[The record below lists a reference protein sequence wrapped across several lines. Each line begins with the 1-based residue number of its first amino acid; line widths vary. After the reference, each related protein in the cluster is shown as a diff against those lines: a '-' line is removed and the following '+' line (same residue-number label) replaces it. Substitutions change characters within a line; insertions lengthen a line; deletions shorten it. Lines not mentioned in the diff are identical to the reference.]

1 MKGAQAEDKTAS
13 RRATKQT
20 VITERRGVGKSRTA
34 AKSPVG
40 KAVQTLKR
48 WSEEKEPEDSAE
60 ELASFIENI
69 SGVLF
74 SIGIEPRGRF
84 RFRSVNRAF
93 LEVTGLRSD
102 QIVGKL
108 VQDVIPEPSCTLVLK
123 NYRKA
128 IKTGKTV
135 RWEET
140 SVYPTGARIGEV
152 AITPTFDK
160 KGKAIRLFG
169 IVHDITTRKNAEIAL
184 QEAEGRFRLS
194 LTHSPIVVF
203 HQDKTLKYT
212 WIWNPREAFN
222 PDDII
227 GKTDADVVTAEE
239 AAELTRIKQ
248 SVLRTGVTARAEV
261 QITRM
266 DKVAFYDLSV
276 EALRDPNG
284 TIQGIA
290 CVSIDVTARKNAEDA
305 LQRAESL
312 LRGALDNTPF
322 EFWIRNRDGVCIL
335 QNQAVVERWGD
346 LQGKKPEETDIA
358 THTLDIWLSNNRR
371 AIAGEIVVGEVE
383 YDIDG
388 KSSWVQNT
396 VAPYR
401 VGGEIEGILGFN
413 LDITARKLAEQALR
427 ESEARYVRAVR
438 ATKDGLWEWDII
450 NGKTYLSP
458 RWKELLGFADD
469 ELPSDRKIA
478 FYDRLHP
485 DDLAVVEAASREH
498 LTRFVPYAVEIRLRT
513 KNGNY
518 RWFHIRGQAEGD
530 DQGRPLR
537 ITGAMSDITLRKQ
550 TTDALREREQRLR
563 AIFDQAAV
571 GVGSVDL
578 TTGHFIEINQKYCTI
593 LGRSK
598 EHLLATGFAGITHP
612 EDLPASLESYEKL
625 KAGKINEFNLEKRY
639 VHPDGTVV
647 WANVSGSLLRGPDG
661 NPVGVLAIVQD
672 ISARKKAEENYLR
685 ELRFNETLIN
695 NTSAIIVLLDH
706 AGRMIYVN
714 NATLK
719 MLGYRR
725 SELINR
731 TPWDAGIMDAAET
744 MRTQE
749 RLVRVLKGQE
759 NPPREA
765 TLRAKDGSLRYVE
778 LTSISTRTPNDV
790 ADRIIVTGTDLSE
803 RRQLQ
808 QEILRISE
816 EEQAHIGH
824 NLHDGVGQ
832 TMTGLASLAEMLEG
846 ELCGDQ
852 KLQAMRIRELV
863 QAGIQEVR
871 QISHSMSPMAVKN
884 RGLGGALQLLAD
896 TIRINHRLNCNLE
909 VDSAIQLND
918 MEKETHIYRIAQ
930 EAVNNAV
937 RHGNPK
943 NITLS
948 LQRHGSD
955 GCVLKIQDDGIGFK
969 KSKSGEARG
978 IGVRVMGYRANFIGG
993 TLELLSGRR
1002 GGVSVICRFPV
1013 KSSTSQ
1019 GSSSPA
1025 KGRKIPG

>member
-1 MKGAQAEDKTAS
+1 MKGSKTA
-13 RRATKQT
+13 TKSSDRKAAQT
-20 VITERRGVGKSRTA
+20 R
-34 AKSPVG
+34 
-40 KAVQTLKR
+40 KR
-48 WSEEKEPEDSAE
+48 SLEEKEPEYSAE
-60 ELASFIENI
+60 ELASFIEHV
-69 SGVLF
+69 SCVVF
-74 SIGIEPRGRF
+74 SISIEPRGRF

-93 LEVTGLRSD
+93 LESTGLRRE
-102 QIVGKL
+102 QIVGEL
-108 VQDVIPEPSCTLVLK
+108 VQDVIPEPSCTMVLK
-123 NYRKA
+123 NYREA

-135 RWEET
+135 SWEET
-140 SVYPTGARIGEV
+140 SVYPTGARHGEV
-152 AITPTFDK
+152 AVTPAFDK
-160 KGKAIRLFG
+160 KGKATRLFG
-169 IVHDITTRKNAEIAL
+169 IVHDITARKNAETAL
-184 QEAEGRFRLS
+184 QEAEGRFRLALS
-194 LTHSPIVVF
+194 HSPIVVF

-212 WIWNPREAFN
+212 WVWNPRETLN
-222 PDDII
+222 PGDII
-227 GKTDADVVTAEE
+227 GKTDADLVNAEE

-248 SVLRTGVTARAEV
+248 SVLRTGVTAREEV

-266 DKVAFYDLSV
+266 GKVAFYDLSI
-276 EALRDPNG
+276 EAQRDLNG
-284 TIQGIA
+284 MIQGIA
-290 CVSIDVTARKNAEDA
+290 CVSIDITARKNAEKA

-312 LRGALDNTPF
+312 LRGALDNAPF
-322 EFWIRNRDGVCIL
+322 EFWVRNREGVCIL
-335 QNQAVVERWGD
+335 QNQAVVEHWGD
-346 LQGKKPEETDIA
+346 LQGKKPEQADVSS
-358 THTLDIWLSNNRR
+358 HNLDIWLSNNRR

-383 YDIDG
+383 YDVDG
-388 KSSWVQNT
+388 KSSWMQNT

-401 VGGEIEGILGFN
+401 VGGEIEGIIGFN

-427 ESEARYVRAVR
+427 ESEARYGRAVR

-458 RWKELLGFADD
+458 RWKALLGFADD
-469 ELPSDRKIA
+469 ELPSDRQIA
-478 FYDRLHP
+478 FYNRLHP

-498 LTRFVPYAVEIRLRT
+498 LTRFVPYSVEVRLRT
-513 KNGNY
+513 KNGSY

-550 TTDALREREQRLR
+550 TTDALRDREQRLR

-571 GVGSVDL
+571 GVGYIDL
-578 TTGHFIEINQKYCTI
+578 TTGRFIEINRKYCTI
-593 LGRSK
+593 LGQSK
-598 EHLLATGFAGITHP
+598 EQLLKTGFVGITHP
-612 EDLPASLESYEKL
+612 EDLPASLEYYDKL
-625 KAGKINEFNLEKRY
+625 RAGEINEFNLEKRY

-647 WANVSGSLLRGPDG
+647 WVIVNVSLLRGPDG
-661 NPVGVLAIVQD
+661 MQEGVLAIVQD

-706 AGRMIYVN
+706 TGRMIYVN
-714 NATLK
+714 NAALK
-719 MLGYRR
+719 ILGYRR

-731 TPWDAGIMDAAET
+731 TPWDAGIMDATET
-744 MRTQE
+744 ARTQE

-765 TLRAKDGSLRYVE
+765 ILKAKDGSLRYVE

-790 ADRIIVTGTDLSE
+790 ADRIIVTGTDHSE

-808 QEILRISE
+808 QEILRIAE

-846 ELCGDQ
+846 ELSGDQ

-896 TIRINHRLNCNLE
+896 TLRINHRLNCKLE
-909 VDSAIQLND
+909 VDSEVQLND
-918 MEKETHIYRIAQ
+918 TEKETHIYRIAQ

-937 RHGNPK
+937 RHGKPK

-948 LQRHGSD
+948 LQRFAG
-955 GCVLKIQDDGIGFK
+955 GVCVLKIQDDGIGFK
-969 KSKSGEARG
+969 KSKSDESRG
-978 IGVRVMGYRANFIGG
+978 IGVRVMDYRANFIGG

-1002 GGVSVICRFPV
+1002 GGASVICRFPI
-1013 KSSTSQ
+1013 KSSTRQ
-1019 GSSSPA
+1019 EFSSPA
-1025 KGRKIPG
+1025 KGKKFPG

>member
-1 MKGAQAEDKTAS
+1 MMGEQGDGKRPSLGANKNPVIPEG
-13 RRATKQT
+13 RT
-20 VITERRGVGKSRTA
+20 VRSSKTA
-34 AKSPVG
+34 AKSPDG
-40 KAVQTLKR
+40 RPGQSRRRSPA
-48 WSEEKEPEDSAE
+48 EKEPEDSAE
-60 ELASFIENI
+60 ELASFIEHI

-93 LEVTGLRSD
+93 LEVTGLKRD

-123 NYRKA
+123 NYREA

-140 SVYPTGARIGEV
+140 SVYPTGARHGEV
-152 AITPTFDK
+152 AVTPAFDK

-169 IVHDITTRKNAEIAL
+169 IVHDIT
-184 QEAEGRFRLS
+184 
-194 LTHSPIVVF
+194 
-203 HQDKTLKYT
+203 
-212 WIWNPREAFN
+212 
-222 PDDII
+222 
-227 GKTDADVVTAEE
+227 
-239 AAELTRIKQ
+239 
-248 SVLRTGVTARAEV
+248 AR
-261 QITRM
+261 R
-266 DKVAFYDLSV
+266 
-276 EALRDPNG
+276 
-284 TIQGIA
+284 
-290 CVSIDVTARKNAEDA
+290 NAEDA
-305 LQRAESL
+305 LQHAESL
-312 LRGALDNTPF
+312 LRGALDNAPF
-322 EFWIRNRDGVCIL
+322 EFWVRNREGVCIL
-335 QNQAVVERWGD
+335 QNQAVVEHWGD
-346 LQGKKPEETDIA
+346 LQGKKPEETDVSP
-358 THTLDIWLSNNRR
+358 HDLEIWLNNNRR
-371 AIAGEIVVGEVE
+371 AIAGETVVGEVE
-383 YDIDG
+383 YHDG
-388 KSSWVQNT
+388 GQSSWMQNT

-401 VGGEIEGILGFN
+401 IGGEIEGILGFN

-427 ESEARYVRAVR
+427 ESEARYGRAVR
-438 ATKDGLWEWDII
+438 ATKDGLWEWDIATG
-450 NGKTYLSP
+450 NTYLSP

-469 ELPSDRKIA
+469 ELPNDRKIA

-485 DDLAVVEAASREH
+485 DDLAVVEAASREN
-498 LTRFVPYAVEIRLRT
+498 LTRFVPYAVEVRLRA
-513 KNGNY
+513 KNGEY

-537 ITGAMSDITLRKQ
+537 IAGAMSDITERKR
-550 TTDALREREQRLR
+550 TTDALRESEQRLR
-563 AIFDQAAV
+563 AIFEQAAV
-571 GVGSVDL
+571 GVGSVDF
-578 TTGHFIEINQKYCTI
+578 TTGHFIDINQKYCAI

-598 EHLLATGFAGITHP
+598 EQLLATGFAGITHP

-625 KAGKINEFNLEKRY
+625 RTGKITEFNLEKRY
-639 VHPDGTVV
+639 IHPDGTVV
-647 WANVSGSLLRGPDG
+647 WANVSGSLLRGING
-661 NPVGVLAIVQD
+661 NPEGVLAIVQD

-725 SELINR
+725 AELINR

-759 NPPREA
+759 NPPRE
-765 TLRAKDGSLRYVE
+765 TILKAKDGSLRHVE
-778 LTSISTRTPNDV
+778 LTSISTRTPNDI

-948 LQRHGSD
+948 LQRHGGD
-955 GCVLKIQDDGIGFK
+955 LCVLKIQDDGIGFK

-978 IGVRVMGYRANFIGG
+978 IGARVMDYRANFIGG

-1002 GGVSVICRFPV
+1002 GGVSVICRFPI
-1013 KSSTSQ
+1013 KSSTRQ
-1019 GSSSPA
+1019 EFSSPA
-1025 KGRKIPG
+1025 KGKKYPG

>member
-1 MKGAQAEDKTAS
+1 MRISKTA
-13 RRATKQT
+13 TKL
-20 VITERRGVGKSRTA
+20 
-34 AKSPVG
+34 PVG
-40 KAVQTLKR
+40 KAAQTRKR
-48 WSEEKEPEDSAE
+48 WSEEKEPEASSE

-74 SIGIEPRGRF
+74 SIAIEPRGRF

-93 LEVTGLRSD
+93 LEVTGLKRD

-128 IKTGKTV
+128 IETGKTV

-152 AITPTFDK
+152 AVTPAFDK

-169 IVHDITTRKNAEIAL
+169 IVHDIT
-184 QEAEGRFRLS
+184 
-194 LTHSPIVVF
+194 
-203 HQDKTLKYT
+203 
-212 WIWNPREAFN
+212 
-222 PDDII
+222 
-227 GKTDADVVTAEE
+227 
-239 AAELTRIKQ
+239 
-248 SVLRTGVTARAEV
+248 
-261 QITRM
+261 
-266 DKVAFYDLSV
+266 
-276 EALRDPNG
+276 
-284 TIQGIA
+284 
-290 CVSIDVTARKNAEDA
+290 ARKNSEEA

-312 LRGALDNTPF
+312 LRGALDNAPF

-335 QNQAVVERWGD
+335 QNQAIVEHWGN
-346 LQGKKPEETDIA
+346 LQGKKPEDADISP
-358 THTLDIWLSNNRR
+358 HNLDIWLSNNRR

-383 YDIDG
+383 YDLDG
-388 KSSWVQNT
+388 KSLWVQNT
-396 VAPYR
+396 IAPYR
-401 VGGEIEGILGFN
+401 VAGKIEGILGFN
-413 LDITARKLAEQALR
+413 IDITARKLAEQALR
-427 ESEARYVRAVR
+427 ESEARYERAVR
-438 ATKDGLWEWDII
+438 ATKEGLWEWDII
-450 NGKTYLSP
+450 TGKTYLSP
-458 RWKELLGFADD
+458 RWKELLGFAED

-485 DDLAVVEAASREH
+485 DDLAVVEAASRDN
-498 LTRFVPYAVEIRLRT
+498 LTRFVPYSVEIRLRM
-513 KNGNY
+513 KNGEY

-537 ITGAMSDITLRKQ
+537 IAGAMSDITQRKR

-571 GVGSVDL
+571 GVGYVSL
-578 TTGHFIEINQKYCTI
+578 TTGHFIEINQKYCAI
-593 LGRSK
+593 LGRAR
-598 EHLLATGFAGITHP
+598 EQLLVTGFAGITHP

-625 KAGKINEFNLEKRY
+625 RSGKINEFNLEKRY

-661 NPVGVLAIVQD
+661 NPEGVLAIVQD
-672 ISARKKAEENYLR
+672 ISARKTAEENYLR

-706 AGRMIYVN
+706 TGRMIYVN

-731 TPWDAGIMDAAET
+731 TPWEAGIMDAAET
-744 MRTQE
+744 TRTQE

-765 TLRAKDGSLRYVE
+765 IIRAKDGSLRHVE

-832 TMTGLASLAEMLEG
+832 TMTGLASLAEMLES
-846 ELCGDQ
+846 ELCGDH

-896 TIRINHRLNCNLE
+896 TLRINHRLNCKLE
-909 VDSAIQLND
+909 VDSAVQLND
-918 MEKETHIYRIAQ
+918 TEKETHIYRIAQ

-937 RHGNPK
+937 RHGKPR

-948 LQRHGSD
+948 LQRLAG
-955 GCVLKIQDDGIGFK
+955 GICVLKIQDDGIGFK

-978 IGVRVMGYRANFIGG
+978 IGVRVMDYRANFIGG

-1002 GGVSVICRFPV
+1002 GGVSVICRFPI

-1019 GSSSPA
+1019 EFSSPA
-1025 KGRKIPG
+1025 KGRRFPD